1 MDAWPVSTGEA
12 LHTSTYLG
20 NPMGCAAALAT
31 IGEMERLGLPARA
44 HALGSALG
52 ARLERLAES
61 ERAISVRGRGL
72 MWGIQMRDPASA
84 DAVVKR
90 ALTHGLILVQSGIE
104 GDVISIGPPLVITD
118 RQLHRA
124 TDILENAI
132 AAI

>member
-1 MDAWPVSTGEA
+1 
-12 LHTSTYLG
+12 
-20 NPMGCAAALAT
+20 
-31 IGEMERLGLPARA
+31 
-44 HALGSALG
+44 
-52 ARLERLAES
+52 
-61 ERAISVRGRGL
+61 
-72 MWGIQMRDPASA
+72 MWGIQMRDAATA

-90 ALTHGLILVQSGIE
+90 ALADGLILLQAGID